1 MFSKSGSSFG
11 SLKASLTM
19 RNIRPPFFATVAAA
33 IGLLYGLP
41 AKAQKRTVSIRDV
54 LTLVETGQPQ
64 LRAYK
69 DQSAATAANVDLA
82 RNTLVPN
89 LTGGYQAGYATD
101 NNITGMSYPGLLM
114 PISGPVAAHSS
125 DNMIPGTALAA
136 YFQWT
141 PLTFGQRAAAIEK
154 AAAQFR
160 LSGNAYDNAL
170 FQQRYA
176 GILTYLNIV
185 YLQKLLA
192 TQQSNIDRSQVGL
205 QQSVELAKQGLRPG
219 LDTVQFQSL
228 LAQATMERL
237 NTQRL
242 YIAQVLEFCRL
253 TGLPDKPG
261 DIVFTDTT
269 LTLRPPP
276 SPDTSGTYTRNPGYQ
291 YYQAQ
296 VAFSAANLKE
306 IKRGWRPKLDVWAN
320 AYSRGSGIDP
330 SGVVNKSDGWMLS
343 RTNYGA
349 GVQLSFP
356 ILQFS
361 RVNIQK
367 RQYRNLLQADQDR
380 LAQADVNLRLQVETA
395 ESNYRQ
401 NLLVAQEAPV
411 QSHAA
416 RLSYQGL
423 ELSYKSGLVDF
434 TRLTQGQYQLLNAEM
449 AEADANLQVWRA
461 LLDIGV
467 AKGNLNLFTDQLK

>member
-1 MFSKSGSSFG
+1 MIRRLFII
-11 SLKASLTM
+11 ASM
-19 RNIRPPFFATVAAA
+19 
-33 IGLLYGLP
+33 LYCQALQ
-41 AKAQKRTVSIRDV
+41 AQQHALSVKEV
-54 LTLVETGQPQ
+54 LTLIETGQPR

-69 DQSAATAANVDLA
+69 EQAAATAGNIDLA

-89 LTGGYQAGYATD
+89 LNAGYQAGYATD

-114 PISGPVAAHSS
+114 PISGPVAAHSTS
-125 DNMIPGTALAA
+125 TLIPGTALAA

-141 PLTFGQRAAAIEK
+141 PLTFGQRAAAVEK
-154 AAAQFR
+154 AAAEYK
-160 LSGNAYDNAL
+160 LSGSTYDNAL
-170 FQQRYA
+170 FQQRYTA
-176 GILTYLNIV
+176 ILTYISIL
-185 YLQKLLA
+185 YLQRLLS
-192 TQQSNIDRSQVGL
+192 TQQANIDRTNTGL
-205 QQSVELAKQGLRPG
+205 QQSLVLAKQGLRPG

-242 YIAQVLEFCRL
+242 YTAQVLELCRL
-253 TGLPDKPG
+253 TDLSDRPEDLR
-261 DIVFTDTT
+261 FTDTT
-269 LTLRPPP
+269 LALQLPAL
-276 SPDTSGTYTRNPGYQ
+276 PDTTGAYTQNPAYQ

-296 VAFSAANLKE
+296 VALTAANLKE
-306 IKRGWRPKLDVWAN
+306 VQRGWRPKLDVWAN

-330 SGVVNKSDGWMLS
+330 NGVVHKADGWALS
-343 RTNYGA
+343 RSNYGA

-356 ILQFS
+356 ILQFTK
-361 RVNIQK
+361 VNIQK
-367 RQYRNLLQADQDR
+367 RQYRNLLQADQDQ
-380 LAQADVNLRLQVETA
+380 LAQVNLNLKRQVETA

-411 QSHAA
+411 QTKAA

-449 AEADANLQVWRA
+449 TEADANLQVWRA

>member
-1 MFSKSGSSFG
+1 MIRRF
-11 SLKASLTM
+11 LTVATIAASLLESG
-19 RNIRPPFFATVAAA
+19 ASQ
-33 IGLLYGLP
+33 
-41 AKAQKRTVSIRDV
+41 AQRHVLSVKEV
-54 LTLVETGQPQ
+54 LTLIETGQPR

-69 DQSAATAANVDLA
+69 EQSAAAGDNIDLA

-125 DNMIPGTALAA
+125 NTLIPGTALAA
-136 YFQWT
+136 YLQWT
-141 PLTFGQRAAAIEK
+141 PLTFGQRAAAVEK
-154 AAAQFR
+154 AAAQYK
-160 LSGNAYDNAL
+160 LSGSVYDNAL
-170 FQQRYA
+170 FQQRYM
-176 GILTYLNIV
+176 GVLTYIGIV
-185 YLQKLLA
+185 YLQRLLG
-192 TQQSNIDRSQVGL
+192 TQQANIDRTQTGL
-205 QQSVELAKQGLRPG
+205 QQSLALAKQGLRPG
-219 LDTVQFQSL
+219 LDTVQFQAL

-242 YIAQVLEFCRL
+242 YIAQVLELCRL
-253 TGLPDKPG
+253 TGLPDRPE
-261 DIVFTDTT
+261 DLRFSDTT
-269 LTLRPPP
+269 LALQLPVL
-276 SPDTSGTYTRNPGYQ
+276 PDTTGVYTLNPAYQ

-296 VAFSAANLKE
+296 VALSAASLKE
-306 IKRGWRPKLDVWAN
+306 VQRGWRPRLDVWAN
-320 AYSRGSGIDP
+320 AYSRGSGIDA
-330 SGVVNKSDGWMLS
+330 SGVVNKAEGWQLS
-343 RTNYGA
+343 RTNMGA
-349 GVQLSFP
+349 GLQLSFP

-367 RQYRNLLQADQDR
+367 RQYHNLLEADKDQ
-380 LAQADVNLRLQVETA
+380 LAQVDLNLRRQVETA

-401 NLLVAQEAPV
+401 DLLVAQEAPV
-411 QSHAA
+411 QSRAA

-449 AEADANLQVWRA
+449 TEADANLQVWRA

-467 AKGNLNLFTDQLK
+467 AKGNLNLFSDQLK

>member
-1 MFSKSGSSFG
+1 MK
-11 SLKASLTM
+11 LLA
-19 RNIRPPFFATVAAA
+19 ATV
-33 IGLLYGLP
+33 GLLWCG
-41 AKAQKRTVSIRDV
+41 ATSAQKHVLSIREV
-54 LTLVETGQPQ
+54 LTLIETGQPQ

-69 DQSAATAANVDLA
+69 SRSDAAQDNVDLA

-89 LTGGYQAGYATD
+89 LTAGYQAGYATD

-125 DNMIPGTALAA
+125 NNLIPGTALAA
-136 YFQWT
+136 LLQWT
-141 PLTFGQRAAAIEK
+141 PLTFGQRTAAVEK

-160 LSGNAYDNAL
+160 LSASAYDNAL

-176 GILTYLNIV
+176 GILTYLSIV
-185 YLQKLLA
+185 YLQKLLN
-192 TQQSNIDRSQVGL
+192 TQQANIDRTQISL
-205 QQSVELAKQGLRPG
+205 RQSLVLAREGLRPG

-228 LAQATMERL
+228 FAQATMERL
-237 NTQRL
+237 STQRL
-242 YIAQVLEFCRL
+242 YTAQVLELCRL
-253 TGLPDKPG
+253 TGLPDPP
-261 DIVFTDTT
+261 DNLAFADTA
-269 LTLRPPP
+269 LALRLPVP
-276 SPDTSGTYTRNPGYQ
+276 PDTSGAYTQNPGYR

-296 VAFSAANLKE
+296 VALSAASLKE
-306 IKRGWRPKLDVWAN
+306 IQTIWRPKLDLWAN

-330 SGVVNKSDGWMLS
+330 AGTVNKADGWQLS
-343 RTNYGA
+343 RSNLGA

-367 RQYRNLLQADQDR
+367 RQYRSLLQADQDQ
-380 LAQADVNLRLQVETA
+380 LAQVDVNLRRQVETA
-395 ESNYRQ
+395 ESTYRQ
-401 NLLVAQEAPV
+401 DLLLAQEAPV
-411 QSHAA
+411 QSRAA

-423 ELSYKSGLVDF
+423 ELSYRSGLVDY

-449 AEADANLQVWRA
+449 TEADANLQVWRA

>member
-1 MFSKSGSSFG
+1 MLTFRTILVSIAAAT
-11 SLKASLTM
+11 ASLSS
-19 RNIRPPFFATVAAA
+19 AS
-33 IGLLYGLP
+33 
-41 AKAQKRTVSIRDV
+41 AQQHVLSIREV
-54 LTLVETGQPQ
+54 LALIETGQPQ

-69 DQSAATAANVDLA
+69 DRSSAAAGNVDLA

-125 DNMIPGTALAA
+125 NNLIPGTALAA
-136 YFQWT
+136 YLQWT
-141 PLTFGQRAAAIEK
+141 PLTFGQRAAAVGK
-154 AAAQFR
+154 AAAQFK
-160 LSGNAYDNAL
+160 LSASAYDNAL

-176 GILTYLNIV
+176 GILTYLSIV
-185 YLQKLLA
+185 YLQKLLN
-192 TQQSNIDRSQVGL
+192 TQQANIARTETGL
-205 QQSVELAKQGLRPG
+205 RQSLELARQGLRPG

-237 NTQRL
+237 STQRL
-242 YIAQVLEFCRL
+242 YTAQVLELCRL
-253 TGLPDKPG
+253 TGLADRPEDLA
-261 DIVFTDTT
+261 FADTT
-269 LTLRPPP
+269 LALRLPAT
-276 SPDTSGTYTRNPGYQ
+276 PDTSGAYTQNPGYQ

-296 VAFSAANLKE
+296 VALSAAGLKE
-306 IKRGWRPKLDVWAN
+306 VERGWRPKLDVWAN

-330 SGVVNKSDGWMLS
+330 NGVVNKADGWMLT

-349 GVQLSFP
+349 GLQLSFP

-367 RQYRNLLQADQDR
+367 RQYRLLLAADQDQ
-380 LAQADVNLRLQVETA
+380 LAQVDQNLRRQVETA

-401 NLLVAQEAPV
+401 DLLLANEAPV
-411 QSHAA
+411 QSRAA

-449 AEADANLQVWRA
+449 TEADANLQVWRA